1 MTMRRIIALT
11 AVLLGTI
18 AVVPRAQAQRH
29 EVYWQAGADFLNGP
43 RELLVGLGSGPGY
56 RFRVAESWQ
65 LTTEARFLMMAGNR
79 VSLAVGG
86 AYELGSGAWRP
97 TIGVFSHLY
106 LGHRVLVIDSDDPE
120 PESLPTIA
128 LALRLSPLEF
138 HDMRYSV
145 SALSLSPAVAVTGSP
160 LPVGFS
166 LTLLAIGVR
175 F

>member
-1 MTMRRIIALT
+1 MTMRSIIAWMAL
-11 AVLLGTI
+11 LLGTT
-18 AVVPRAQAQRH
+18 AVVSRAHAQRH

-43 RELLVGLGSGPGY
+43 RELLVGVGSGPGY
-56 RFRVAESWQ
+56 RFQVAESWQ
-65 LTTEARFLMMAGNR
+65 LMTEARFLVMAGNR

-97 TIGVFSHLY
+97 SIGIVSHLY

-120 PESLPTIA
+120 PDSLPPVA

-145 SALSLSPAVAVTGSP
+145 SALSLSPAVAVTSSP

-166 LTLLAIGVR
+166 LTLLAVGIR